1 MAGLQK
7 PSGNGLRA
15 DLESRATLGDHQALR
30 IWLRLLSCTSRVEG
44 VVRQRL
50 RRDFATTLPRF
61 DLLAQLE
68 RHPDGLAMRELS
80 ERLMVTGGNIT
91 GITDQL
97 ETEGLVVRAAHAS
110 DRRSFSVKLTPA
122 GRRQFKR
129 MASTH
134 EQWIVE
140 LLAGWTA
147 EEQAQVYGLLAGLKS
162 HLGGLETAA
171 AVAVAEAEAEAAPAK
186 ARTAVKKST
195 VKKEKL

>member
-1 MAGLQK
+1 MTRLQEQ
-7 PSGNGLRA
+7 SGGGLRP
-15 DLESRATLGDHQALR
+15 DLESRATPDDQQALR
-30 IWLRLLSCTSRVEG
+30 LWLRLLSCTTRLEG
-44 VVRQRL
+44 VVRSRL
-50 RRDFATTLPRF
+50 RHDFATTLPRF
-61 DLLAQLE
+61 DLLAQLQ

-110 DRRSFSVKLTPA
+110 DRRSFSVKLTAA

-134 EQWIVE
+134 EQWIIE

-147 EEQAQVYGLLAGLKS
+147 EEQAQVYRLLASLKI
-162 HLGGLETAA
+162 HLGAL
-171 AVAVAEAEAEAAPAK
+171 EAASAADTLAK
-186 ARTAVKKST
+186 KLKL
-195 VKKEKL
+195 KKEQR

>member
-30 IWLRLLSCTSRVEG
+30 IWLRLLSCTLRVEG

-68 RHPDGLAMRELS
+68 RHPQGLAMRELS

-140 LLAGWTA
+140 LLSGWTA

-171 AVAVAEAEAEAAPAK
+171 TTASAVAVAAPAK
-186 ARTAVKKST
+186 ARNAVKKST

>member
-7 PSGNGLRA
+7 KSSDGVRP
-15 DLESRATLGDHQALR
+15 DLESRATLDDHQALR

-110 DRRSFSVKLTPA
+110 DGRSFSVKLTPA

-140 LLAGWTA
+140 LLGGWTA
-147 EEQAQVYGLLAGLKS
+147 DEQAQVYGLLAGLKS
-162 HLGGLETAA
+162 HLGGLEAAAAA
-171 AVAVAEAEAEAAPAK
+171 AVAEADAAPAK
-186 ARTAVKKST
+186 ARTAAKKST

>member
-1 MAGLQK
+1 MTGPQK
-7 PSGNGLRA
+7 KSNDGLRP
-15 DLESRATLGDHQALR
+15 DLESRVTLDDHQALK
-30 IWLRLLSCTSRVEG
+30 IWLRLLSCSSRVEG

-147 EEQAQVYGLLAGLKS
+147 DEQAQVYGLLAGLKS
-162 HLGGLETAA
+162 HLGGLETTA
-171 AVAVAEAEAEAAPAK
+171 AEAAAIAFAVPAK

>member
-1 MAGLQK
+1 MTSTQK
-7 PSGNGLRA
+7 KSSDGLRP
-15 DLESRATLGDHQALR
+15 DLESRVTLDDHQALR
-30 IWLRLLSCTSRVEG
+30 IWLRLLSCSSRVEG

-147 EEQAQVYGLLAGLKS
+147 DEQAQVYGLLAGLKS
-162 HLGGLETAA
+162 HLGGLEAAA
-171 AVAVAEAEAEAAPAK
+171 AVPLTVPAK

-195 VKKEKL
+195 VKKEKI

>member
-1 MAGLQK
+1 MAGPQK
-7 PSGNGLRA
+7 KSSDGLRP
-15 DLESRATLGDHQALR
+15 DLESRATLDDHQALR
-30 IWLRLLSCTSRVEG
+30 IWLRLLSCTLRVEG

-68 RHPDGLAMRELS
+68 RHPQGLAMRELS

-140 LLAGWTA
+140 LLSGWTA
-147 EEQAQVYGLLAGLKS
+147 EEQGQVYGLLAGLKS
-162 HLGGLETAA
+162 HLGELEAAATTAP
-171 AVAVAEAEAEAAPAK
+171 AVAVAAPAK
-186 ARTAVKKST
+186 ARTSVKKST

>member
-1 MAGLQK
+1 MAGSQK
-7 PSGNGLRA
+7 KSSDGLRP
-15 DLESRATLGDHQALR
+15 DLESRATLDDHQALR
-30 IWLRLLSCTSRVEG
+30 IWLRLLSCSSRVEG

-68 RHPDGLAMRELS
+68 RHPQGLAMRELS

-147 EEQAQVYGLLAGLKS
+147 EEQGQVYGLLAGLKS
-162 HLGGLETAA
+162 HLGELEAA
-171 AVAVAEAEAEAAPAK
+171 ATTAPAMAVAAPAK
-186 ARTAVKKST
+186 ARTSVKKST